1 VVRLLTGHHPI
12 TTLLASNHATF
23 SPSITNRSPSE
34 ETVSTR
40 PSLDDVTPATV
51 AAVQRTLDGRW
62 HALRDEIRGRDDFA
76 ELRVDPGTDVESHR
90 AAVWEMLARLAKE
103 GHAVHGF
110 PTAVG
115 GRGDIGGSVVSFEM
129 LAFADLSLQVKSGVQ
144 WGLFGGA
151 IQALGNAEQHQ
162 RFLPGVMDLSLPG
175 CFAMTETGHGSD
187 VQSVHTTATY
197 EPAAGELVIDTPTES
212 ARKDYIGNAA
222 RDGRMAAVF
231 VQLYSAP
238 AGQEPERH
246 GVHAVLVPLRD
257 DDGTVLPGVEITDD
271 GHKEGLNGV
280 DNGRLAFHG
289 VRVPRENLLDRYGT
303 VAEDGTYS
311 SSISSENR
319 RFFTMLGALV
329 RGRVSVSGSAV
340 GAASLA
346 QTIAVR
352 YGEARRQ
359 FAAPGSDAG
368 ASGATGQGEEI
379 VVLDYLAHQ
388 RKLLPGLARTYALRF
403 AQNELVE
410 MLHDVQTTREAGGH
424 IDEKRQRELESR
436 AAGTKALT
444 TWHATSTIQACR
456 EACGG
461 QGYLSENRLGA
472 LRADTDVFTT
482 FEGDNTVL
490 LQLVAKGLISGYADD
505 FGHLDTLGTVR
516 FVADQVL
523 DTVAERTSLRQ
534 LAERLRA
541 VGPGREEDDVL
552 DRSWQVK
559 LLDDR
564 EEHTLDSLVRRLRR
578 AREKGISAERQF
590 AIFNNAQDHLLRAA
604 RSHLDGLV
612 LDAFVRG
619 IDSCVDPSA
628 RELLSAV
635 CDLYALSLIEE
646 DKAWFL
652 EHGRMSAAR
661 AKTVTAEVNR
671 LCGALRP
678 HARALVDAFG
688 IPESW
693 IGAPIATGAEQRRQ
707 DEARAHAASLH

>member
-1 VVRLLTGHHPI
+1 VNHP
-12 TTLLASNHATF
+12 SHRATDQYG
-23 SPSITNRSPSE
+23 E
-34 ETVSTR
+34 
-40 PSLDDVTPATV
+40 ATV
-51 AAVQRTLDGRW
+51 AAVQRALDGRW
-62 HALRDEIRGRDDFA
+62 HTVREEIRGRPDFA
-76 ELRVDPGTDVESHR
+76 ELRVHPGTDVESYR
-90 AAVWEMLARLAKE
+90 AAVWEMLARLARD

-115 GRGDIGGSVVSFEM
+115 GRGDIGASVVSFEM

-151 IQALGNAEQHQ
+151 IQALGNEEQHA
-162 RFLPGVMDLSLPG
+162 RFLPGVMDLSIPG

-197 EPAAGELVIDTPTES
+197 DADTGEFVVDTPTES

-231 VQLYSAP
+231 VQLYSAGP
-238 AGQEPERH
+238 GEETQRH
-246 GVHAVLVPLRD
+246 GVHAVLVPLRG
-257 DDGTVLPGVEITDD
+257 DDGAVLPGVEITDD

-289 VRVPRENLLDRYGT
+289 VRVPRENLLDRYGS

-311 SSISSENR
+311 SSIESENR

-359 FAAPGSDAG
+359 FAAPG
-368 ASGATGQGEEI
+368 GEDEI

-410 MLHDVQTTREAGGH
+410 MLHDVQTTREAGGE

-444 TWHATSTIQACR
+444 TWHATATIQACR

-461 QGYLSENRLGA
+461 QGYLSENRLGQ

-505 FGHLDTLGTVR
+505 FGNLDTLGTVR

-541 VGPGREEDDVL
+541 VGPGRDEDDVL

-564 EEHTLDSLVRRLRR
+564 EQHTLDGLVRRLRP
-578 AREKGISAERQF
+578 AREKGISPDRQF

-619 IDSCVDPSA
+619 IDATVDPSA
-628 RELLSAV
+628 RALLGKV
-635 CDLYALSLIEE
+635 CDLFALSLIEE
-646 DKAWFL
+646 DKGWFL
-652 EHGRMSAAR
+652 EHGRISAAR

-671 LCGALRP
+671 LCQELRP

-688 IPESW
+688 IPEEW
-693 IGAPIATGAEQRRQ
+693 IGAPIATGAEDRRQ
-707 DEARAHAASLH
+707 EEARAHAASLR

>member
-1 VVRLLTGHHPI
+1 MS
-12 TTLLASNHATF
+12 TT
-23 SPSITNRSPSE
+23 
-34 ETVSTR
+34 
-40 PSLDDVTPATV
+40 DDVTPATV
-51 AAVQRTLDGRW
+51 AAVQRVLDGRW
-62 HALRDEIRGRDDFA
+62 HALRDEVRARDDFA
-76 ELRVDPGTDVESHR
+76 QLRVEPGTDVESYR
-90 AAVWEMLARLAKE
+90 ATIWQMLARLADA
-103 GHAVHGF
+103 GHARHGF
-110 PTAVG
+110 PVAVG

-129 LAFADLSLQVKSGVQ
+129 LAYADLSLQVKSGVQ

-151 IQALGNAEQHQ
+151 IQALGNAEQHE
-162 RFLPGVMDLSLPG
+162 RYLPAVMDLSLPG

-197 EPAAGELVIDTPTES
+197 DADTGEFVVDTPTES

-231 VQLYSAP
+231 VQLYSR
-238 AGQEPERH
+238 GERH

-257 DDGTVLPGVEITDD
+257 EDGTVLPGVEITDD

-289 VRVPRENLLDRYGT
+289 VRVPRENLLDRHGT

-311 SSISSENR
+311 SSIESENR

-359 FAAPGSDAG
+359 FAGPGSD
-368 ASGATGQGEEI
+368 EEI

-388 RKLLPGLARTYALRF
+388 RKLLPGLARTYAMRF

-410 MLHDVQTTREAGGH
+410 MLHDIQTTREAGGDV
-424 IDEKRQRELESR
+424 DEKRQRELESR
-436 AAGTKALT
+436 AAGTKALS
-444 TWHATSTIQACR
+444 TWHATAAIQACR

-541 VGPGREEDDVL
+541 VAPGSDSEDVRE
-552 DRSWQVK
+552 RSWQVK

-564 EEHTLDSLVRRLRR
+564 EEHTLDGLVRRLRP

-604 RSHLDGLV
+604 RAHLDGLV
-612 LDAFVRG
+612 LDAFVRAV
-619 IDSCVDPSA
+619 DACVDPSA
-628 RELLSAV
+628 QALLAKV

-646 DKAWFL
+646 DKGWFL
-652 EHGRMSAAR
+652 EHGRISATRSKAI
-661 AKTVTAEVNR
+661 TAEVNR
-671 LCGALRP
+671 LCGELRP

-707 DEARAHAASLH
+707 DEARAHAASLA

>member
-1 VVRLLTGHHPI
+1 V
-12 TTLLASNHATF
+12 S
-23 SPSITNRSPSE
+23 SPSSRISP
-34 ETVSTR
+34 
-40 PSLDDVTPATV
+40 DDVTAATV
-51 AAVQRTLDGRW
+51 ASVQRTLDGRW
-62 HALRDEIRGRDDFA
+62 HTVRDEIRDRPDFA
-76 ELRVDPGTDVESHR
+76 ELRVDPGLDVESYR
-90 AAVWEMLARLAKE
+90 AEIWEMLRRLADD

-115 GRGDIGGSVVSFEM
+115 GRGDIGASVVSFEM

-151 IQALGNAEQHQ
+151 IQALGNPEQHA

-197 EPAAGELVIDTPTES
+197 DADTGEFVVDTPTES

-231 VQLYSAP
+231 VQLYT
-238 AGQEPERH
+238 GGERH

-257 DDGTVLPGVEITDD
+257 DDGAVLPGVEITDD

-289 VRVPRENLLDRYGT
+289 VRVPRENLLDRYGA

-311 SSISSENR
+311 SSIESENR

-359 FAAPGSDAG
+359 FAAPGSGTG
-368 ASGATGQGEEI
+368 ASGATGGGEEI
-379 VVLDYLAHQ
+379 TVLDYLAHQ

-410 MLHDVQTTREAGGH
+410 MLHDIQTTREAGGDV
-424 IDEKRQRELESR
+424 DEKRQRELESR

-444 TWHATSTIQACR
+444 TWHATATIQACR

-505 FGHLDTLGTVR
+505 FGNLDTLGTVR

-541 VGPGREEDDVL
+541 VAPGRDEDDVL

-564 EEHTLDSLVRRLRR
+564 EEHTLDGLVRRLRP
-578 AREKGISAERQF
+578 ARDKSLSAERQF

-604 RSHLDGLV
+604 RSHLDGLM

-619 IDSCVDPSA
+619 VEAAVDPSA
-628 RELLSAV
+628 RALLGKV
-635 CDLYALSLIEE
+635 CDLYALSVIEE
-646 DKAWFL
+646 DKGWFL
-652 EHGRMSAAR
+652 EHGRISAAR

-671 LCGALRP
+671 LCQELRP

-688 IPESW
+688 IPEAW

>member
-1 VVRLLTGHHPI
+1 V
-12 TTLLASNHATF
+12 S
-23 SPSITNRSPSE
+23 SPSSRISP
-34 ETVSTR
+34 
-40 PSLDDVTPATV
+40 DDVTPATV

-62 HALRDEIRGRDDFA
+62 HTVRDEIRARPDFA
-76 ELRVDPGTDVESHR
+76 ELRVDPGLDVESYR
-90 AAVWEMLARLAKE
+90 AEIGEMLQRLAAD

-115 GRGDIGGSVVSFEM
+115 GRGDIGASVVSFEM

-151 IQALGNAEQHQ
+151 IQALGNAEQHA

-197 EPAAGELVIDTPTES
+197 DADTGEFVVDTPTES

-231 VQLYSAP
+231 VQLYTR
-238 AGQEPERH
+238 GERH
-246 GVHAVLVPLRD
+246 GVHAVLVPLRG
-257 DDGTVLPGVEITDD
+257 DDGAVLPGVEITDD

-280 DNGRLAFHG
+280 DNGRLAFRG
-289 VRVPRENLLDRYGT
+289 VRVPRENLLDRYGA
-303 VAEDGTYS
+303 VAPDGTYS
-311 SSISSENR
+311 SSIESENR

-359 FAAPGSDAG
+359 FAAPGSE
-368 ASGATGQGEEI
+368 EEI
-379 VVLDYLAHQ
+379 TVLDYLAHQ

-410 MLHDVQTTREAGGH
+410 MLHDIQTTREAGGDV
-424 IDEKRQRELESR
+424 DEKRQRELESR

-444 TWHATSTIQACR
+444 TWHATATIQACR

-461 QGYLSENRLGA
+461 QGYLSENRLGQ

-505 FGHLDTLGTVR
+505 FGNLDTLGTVR

-541 VGPGREEDDVL
+541 VAPGRDEDDVL

-564 EEHTLDSLVRRLRR
+564 EEHTLDGLVRRLRP
-578 AREKGISAERQF
+578 ARDKSLSAERQF

-619 IDSCVDPSA
+619 ID
-628 RELLSAV
+628 
-635 CDLYALSLIEE
+635 
-646 DKAWFL
+646 
-652 EHGRMSAAR
+652 
-661 AKTVTAEVNR
+661 
-671 LCGALRP
+671 
-678 HARALVDAFG
+678 
-688 IPESW
+688 
-693 IGAPIATGAEQRRQ
+693 
-707 DEARAHAASLH
+707 

>member
-1 VVRLLTGHHPI
+1 M
-12 TTLLASNHATF
+12 S
-23 SPSITNRSPSE
+23 SPSSRLSP
-34 ETVSTR
+34 
-40 PSLDDVTPATV
+40 DDVTAATV
-51 AAVQRTLDGRW
+51 ASVQRTLDGRW
-62 HALRDEIRGRDDFA
+62 HTVRDEIRDRPDFA
-76 ELRVDPGTDVESHR
+76 ELRVDPGLDVESYR
-90 AAVWEMLARLAKE
+90 AEIWEMLRRLADD

-115 GRGDIGGSVVSFEM
+115 GRGDIGASVVSFEM

-151 IQALGNAEQHQ
+151 IQALGNAEQHA

-197 EPAAGELVIDTPTES
+197 DADTGEFVVDTPTES

-231 VQLYSAP
+231 VQLYTGRPGEEA
-238 AGQEPERH
+238 QRH

-289 VRVPRENLLDRYGT
+289 VRVPRENLLDRYGA

-311 SSISSENR
+311 SSIESENR

-359 FAAPGSDAG
+359 FAAPGSE
-368 ASGATGQGEEI
+368 EEI
-379 VVLDYLAHQ
+379 TVLDYLAHQ

-410 MLHDVQTTREAGGH
+410 MLHDIQTTREAGGDV
-424 IDEKRQRELESR
+424 DEKRQRELESR

-444 TWHATSTIQACR
+444 TWHATATIQACR

-505 FGHLDTLGTVR
+505 FGNLDTLGTVR

-541 VGPGREEDDVL
+541 VAPGRDEDDVL

-564 EEHTLDSLVRRLRR
+564 EEHTLDGLVRRLRP
-578 AREKGISAERQF
+578 ARDKSLSAERQF

-619 IDSCVDPSA
+619 VEAAVDPSA
-628 RELLSAV
+628 RALLGKV
-635 CDLYALSLIEE
+635 CDLYALSVIEE
-646 DKAWFL
+646 DKGWFL
-652 EHGRMSAAR
+652 EHGRISAAR

-671 LCGALRP
+671 LCQELRP

-688 IPESW
+688 IPETW

>member
-1 VVRLLTGHHPI
+1 MNTP
-12 TTLLASNHATF
+12 T
-23 SPSITNRSPSE
+23 PS
-34 ETVSTR
+34 
-40 PSLDDVTPATV
+40 VTDQYDLSDATV
-51 AAVQRTLDGRW
+51 AAVRRTLDGRW
-62 HALRDEIRGRDDFA
+62 HALRDEIRDRRDFA
-76 ELRVDPGTDVESHR
+76 DLRVDPATDVGSHR
-90 AAVWEMLARLAKE
+90 AAVWEMLARLADE

-110 PTAVG
+110 PVAVG

-129 LAFADLSLQVKSGVQ
+129 LAYADLSLQVKSGVQ

-151 IQALGNAEQHQ
+151 IQALGNAEQHA
-162 RFLPGVMDLSLPG
+162 RWLPGVMDLSLPG

-197 EPAAGELVIDTPTES
+197 DASSGELVIDTPTES
-212 ARKDYIGNAA
+212 AKKDYIGNAA

-231 VQLYSAP
+231 VQLWSAP
-238 AGQEPERH
+238 AGQAPERH
-246 GVHAVLVPLRD
+246 GVHAVLVPLRG
-257 DDGTVLPGVEITDD
+257 DDGEVLPGVEIVDD

-303 VAEDGTYS
+303 VAADGTYS
-311 SSISSENR
+311 SSIESENR

-359 FAAPGSDAG
+359 FAAPGSD
-368 ASGATGQGEEI
+368 EEI
-379 VVLDYLAHQ
+379 TVLDYLAHQ
-388 RKLLPGLARTYALRF
+388 RKLLPGLARTYAMRF

-410 MLHDVQTTREAGGH
+410 MLHDVQTAREAGEDV
-424 IDEKRQRELESR
+424 DEKRQRELESR
-436 AAGTKALT
+436 AAGTKALS
-444 TWHATSTIQACR
+444 TWHATATIQACR

-461 QGYLSENRLGA
+461 QGYLSENRLGQ

-541 VGPGREEDDVL
+541 VAPGRDEEDVR

-564 EEHTLDSLVRRLRR
+564 EEHTLDGLVRRLRP
-578 AREKGISAERQF
+578 ARDKGISPERQF
-590 AIFNNAQDHLLRAA
+590 AIFNGAQDHLLRAA
-604 RSHLDGLV
+604 RAHLDGLV

-619 IDSCVDPSA
+619 IDACTDPSA
-628 RELLSAV
+628 RALLGKV

-646 DKAWFL
+646 DKGWFL
-652 EHGRMSAAR
+652 EHGRISATRSKAI
-661 AKTVTAEVNR
+661 TAEVNR
-671 LCGALRP
+671 LCGELRP

-688 IPESW
+688 IPEAW

-707 DEARAHAASLH
+707 DEARAHAASLA

>member
-1 VVRLLTGHHPI
+1 MSAPLPSVPDAP
-12 TTLLASNHATF
+12 LA
-23 SPSITNRSPSE
+23 
-34 ETVSTR
+34 
-40 PSLDDVTPATV
+40 PAAL
-51 AAVQRTLDGRW
+51 AAVRTALDGRW
-62 HALRDEIRGRDDFA
+62 AGVRDEIRAREDFA
-76 ELRVDPGTDVESHR
+76 ELQVPPGADVETHR
-90 AAVWEMLARLAKE
+90 ARVWEMLGTLAAD

-110 PTAVG
+110 PVAQG
-115 GRGDIGGSVVSFEM
+115 GLGDIGGSVASFEM

-151 IQALGNAEQHQ
+151 IQALGSPEQHAEY
-162 RFLPGVMDLSLPG
+162 LPGVMDLSLPG

-197 EPAAGELVIDTPTES
+197 DPATEEFVVDTPTES

-231 VQLYSAP
+231 VQLWSAP
-238 AGQEPERH
+238 AGETPERH

-257 DDGTVLPGVEITDD
+257 ADGSVRPGVEITDD
-271 GHKEGLNGV
+271 GHKQGLNGV
-280 DNGRLAFHG
+280 DNGRLAFRG
-289 VRVPRENLLDRYGT
+289 VRVPRRNLLERYGS
-303 VAEDGTYS
+303 VAADGTYA
-311 SSISSENR
+311 SSIDSENR

-346 QTIAVR
+346 LTIATR
-352 YGEARRQ
+352 YAEARRQ
-359 FAAPGSDAG
+359 FAAPGGGD
-368 ASGATGQGEEI
+368 EI
-379 VVLDYLAHQ
+379 VVMDYLAHQ
-388 RKLLPGLARTYALRF
+388 RKLFPAIARTYALRF

-410 MLHDVQTTREAGGH
+410 MLHDIQTERENGGDV
-424 IDEKRQRELESR
+424 DEHRQRDLESR

-444 TWHATSTIQACR
+444 TWHATAAIQTAR

-523 DTVAERTSLRQ
+523 DTVAERTSLRT
-534 LAERLRA
+534 LAERLRIA
-541 VGPGREEDDVL
+541 APGRDDDVL

-559 LLDDR
+559 LLDGR
-564 EEHTLDSLVRRLRR
+564 EQHTLDALVRRLRR
-578 AREKGISAERQF
+578 ARDKNLSAQEQF
-590 AIFNNAQDHLLRAA
+590 DVFNAAQDHLLRSA

-612 LDAFVRG
+612 LDAFVHG
-619 IDSCVDPSA
+619 IDGVTDPA
-628 RELLSAV
+628 AKALLIRV
-635 CDLYALSLIEE
+635 CDLYALTAIEE
-646 DKAWFL
+646 DKGWFL
-652 EHGRMSAAR
+652 EHGFMSAAR
-661 AKTVTAEVNR
+661 SKAVTTEVNR
-671 LCGALRP
+671 LCKALRP
-678 HARALVDAFG
+678 HARTLVDGFG
-688 IPESW
+688 IPEAW
-693 IGAPIATGAEQRRQ
+693 IGAPIATGAEATRQ
-707 DEARAHAASLH
+707 DEARAHTASQR

>member
-1 VVRLLTGHHPI
+1 M
-12 TTLLASNHATF
+12 
-23 SPSITNRSPSE
+23 
-34 ETVSTR
+34 STR
-40 PSLDDVTPATV
+40 PSTDVTPATV
-51 AAVQRTLDGRW
+51 AAVQRALDGRW
-62 HALRDEIRGRDDFA
+62 HALRDEVRARDDFA
-76 ELRVDPGTDVESHR
+76 HLHVDPGTDVETYR
-90 AAVWEMLARLAKE
+90 AAIWEMLARLADE
-103 GHAVHGF
+103 GHALHGF
-110 PTAVG
+110 PVAVG

-129 LAFADLSLQVKSGVQ
+129 LAYADLSLQVKSGVQ

-151 IQALGNAEQHQ
+151 IQALGNEEQHA
-162 RFLPGVMDLSLPG
+162 RYLPGVMDLSLPG

-197 EPAAGELVIDTPTES
+197 DASSGEFVIDTPTES

-231 VQLYSAP
+231 VQLYS
-238 AGQEPERH
+238 GGERH
-246 GVHAVLVPLRD
+246 GVHAVLVPLRND
-257 DDGTVLPGVEITDD
+257 EGEVLPGVEILDD

-280 DNGRLAFHG
+280 DNGRLSFHG

-303 VAEDGTYS
+303 VAPDGTYS
-311 SSISSENR
+311 SSIESENR

-346 QTIAVR
+346 QTIAIR

-359 FAAPGSDAG
+359 FAGPGSD
-368 ASGATGQGEEI
+368 EEI

-410 MLHDVQTTREAGGH
+410 MLHDIQSTREAGGDV
-424 IDEKRQRELESR
+424 DEKRQRELESR

-444 TWHATSTIQACR
+444 TWHATATIQACR

-541 VGPGREEDDVL
+541 VAPGRDEEDVR

-564 EEHTLDSLVRRLRR
+564 EEHTLDGLVRRLRP
-578 AREKGISAERQF
+578 AREKGISPERQF
-590 AIFNNAQDHLLRAA
+590 AIFNSAQDHLLRAA
-604 RSHLDGLV
+604 RAHLDGLV

-619 IDSCVDPSA
+619 IDTCVDPSA
-628 RELLSAV
+628 QALLAKV

-646 DKAWFL
+646 DKGWFL
-652 EHGRMSAAR
+652 EHGRISAAR
-661 AKTVTAEVNR
+661 SKAITAEVNR
-671 LCGALRP
+671 LCLELRP

-707 DEARAHAASLH
+707 DEARAHADSLS

>member
-1 VVRLLTGHHPI
+1 M
-12 TTLLASNHATF
+12 
-23 SPSITNRSPSE
+23 
-34 ETVSTR
+34 STR
-40 PSLDDVTPATV
+40 PSTDDVTAVTPATI
-51 AAVQRTLDGRW
+51 AAVQKTLDGRW
-62 HALRDEIRGRDDFA
+62 HALRDEVRARDDFA
-76 ELRVDPGTDVESHR
+76 HLRVDPGTDVESYR
-90 AAVWEMLARLAKE
+90 ATIWEMLARLAAE

-129 LAFADLSLQVKSGVQ
+129 LAYADLSLQVKSGVQ

-151 IQALGNAEQHQ
+151 IQALGNAEQHA
-162 RFLPGVMDLSLPG
+162 RWLPGVMDLSVPG

-197 EPAAGELVIDTPTES
+197 DADTGEFVIDTPTES
-212 ARKDYIGNAA
+212 AKKDYIGNAA

-231 VQLYSAP
+231 VQLYSRD
-238 AGQEPERH
+238 ERH
-246 GVHAVLVPLRD
+246 GVHAVLVPLRG
-257 DDGTVLPGVEITDD
+257 DDGEVLPGVEITDD

-311 SSISSENR
+311 SSIESENR

-340 GAASLA
+340 GAAALA

-359 FAAPGSDAG
+359 FAAPGSD
-368 ASGATGQGEEI
+368 EEI
-379 VVLDYLAHQ
+379 TVLDYLAHQ
-388 RKLLPGLARTYALRF
+388 RKLLPGLARTYAMRF

-410 MLHDVQTTREAGGH
+410 MLHDVQTTREAGGDV
-424 IDEKRQRELESR
+424 DEKRQRELESR
-436 AAGTKALT
+436 TAGTKALS
-444 TWHATSTIQACR
+444 TWHATATIQACR

-461 QGYLSENRLGA
+461 QGYLSENRLGQ

-541 VGPGREEDDVL
+541 VAPGRDEEDVR

-564 EEHTLDSLVRRLRR
+564 EEHTLDGLVRRLRP
-578 AREKGISAERQF
+578 ARDKGISPERQF
-590 AIFNNAQDHLLRAA
+590 EIFNGAQDHLLRAA

-619 IDSCVDPSA
+619 IDACVDPSA
-628 RELLSAV
+628 RALLGKV

-646 DKAWFL
+646 DKGWFL
-652 EHGRMSAAR
+652 EHGRISAAR
-661 AKTVTAEVNR
+661 SKAITAEVNR
-671 LCGALRP
+671 LCLELRP

-707 DEARAHAASLH
+707 DEARAHATALA

>member
-1 VVRLLTGHHPI
+1 VTSSS
-12 TTLLASNHATF
+12 TLPTDQYGA
-23 SPSITNRSPSE
+23 
-34 ETVSTR
+34 
-40 PSLDDVTPATV
+40 ATV
-51 AAVQRTLDGRW
+51 AAVQRALDGRW
-62 HALRDEIRGRDDFA
+62 HTVREEIRGRPDFA
-76 ELRVDPGTDVESHR
+76 ELRVHPGTDVESYR
-90 AAVWEMLARLAKE
+90 ATIWDMLRRLADE

-115 GRGDIGGSVVSFEM
+115 GRGDIGASVVSFEM

-151 IQALGNAEQHQ
+151 IQALGNAEQHA

-197 EPAAGELVIDTPTES
+197 DPDTGEFVIDTPTES
-212 ARKDYIGNAA
+212 AQKDYIGNAA

-231 VQLYSAP
+231 VQLYSGGP
-238 AGQEPERH
+238 GEETQRH

-257 DDGTVLPGVEITDD
+257 DDGNVLPGVEITDD

-311 SSISSENR
+311 SSIESENR

-359 FAAPGSDAG
+359 FAAPGG
-368 ASGATGQGEEI
+368 EEEI

-410 MLHDVQTTREAGGH
+410 MLHDIQTTREAGGE

-444 TWHATSTIQACR
+444 TWHATATIQACR

-461 QGYLSENRLGA
+461 QGYLSENRLGQ

-505 FGHLDTLGTVR
+505 FGNLDTLGTVR

-564 EEHTLDSLVRRLRR
+564 EEHTLDGLVRRLRP
-578 AREKGISAERQF
+578 AREKGISVERQF

-619 IDSCVDPSA
+619 VEAAVDPSA
-628 RELLSAV
+628 RALLSKV
-635 CDLYALSLIEE
+635 CDLFALSLIEE
-646 DKAWFL
+646 DKGWFL
-652 EHGRMSAAR
+652 EHGRISAAR

-671 LCGALRP
+671 LCQELRP

-688 IPESW
+688 IPEEW
-693 IGAPIATGAEQRRQ
+693 IGAPIATGAEDRRQ

>member
-1 VVRLLTGHHPI
+1 M
-12 TTLLASNHATF
+12 S
-23 SPSITNRSPSE
+23 SPSSRISP
-34 ETVSTR
+34 
-40 PSLDDVTPATV
+40 DDVTAATV
-51 AAVQRTLDGRW
+51 ASVQRTLDGRW
-62 HALRDEIRGRDDFA
+62 HTVRDEIRDRPDFA
-76 ELRVDPGTDVESHR
+76 ELRVDPGLDVESYR
-90 AAVWEMLARLAKE
+90 AEIWEMLRRLADD

-115 GRGDIGGSVVSFEM
+115 GRGDIGASVVSFEM

-151 IQALGNAEQHQ
+151 IQALGNAEQHA

-197 EPAAGELVIDTPTES
+197 DADTGEFVVDTPTES

-231 VQLYSAP
+231 VQLYT
-238 AGQEPERH
+238 GGERH

-257 DDGTVLPGVEITDD
+257 DDGAVLPGVEITDD

-280 DNGRLAFHG
+280 DNGRLAFRG
-289 VRVPRENLLDRYGT
+289 VRVPRENLLDRYGA

-311 SSISSENR
+311 SSIESENR

-359 FAAPGSDAG
+359 FAAPGSD
-368 ASGATGQGEEI
+368 EEI
-379 VVLDYLAHQ
+379 TVLDYLAHQ

-410 MLHDVQTTREAGGH
+410 MLHDIQTTREAGGDV
-424 IDEKRQRELESR
+424 DEKRQRELESR

-444 TWHATSTIQACR
+444 TWHATATIQACR

-505 FGHLDTLGTVR
+505 FGNLDTLGTVR

-541 VGPGREEDDVL
+541 VAPGRDEDDVL

-564 EEHTLDSLVRRLRR
+564 EEHTLDGLVRRLRP
-578 AREKGISAERQF
+578 ARDKSLSAERQF

-619 IDSCVDPSA
+619 VEAAVDPSA
-628 RELLSAV
+628 RALLGKV
-635 CDLYALSLIEE
+635 CDLYALSVIEE
-646 DKAWFL
+646 DKGWFL
-652 EHGRMSAAR
+652 EHGRISAAR

-671 LCGALRP
+671 LCQELRP

-688 IPESW
+688 IPETW

>member
-1 VVRLLTGHHPI
+1 
-12 TTLLASNHATF
+12 
-23 SPSITNRSPSE
+23 
-34 ETVSTR
+34 
-40 PSLDDVTPATV
+40 
-51 AAVQRTLDGRW
+51 
-62 HALRDEIRGRDDFA
+62 
-76 ELRVDPGTDVESHR
+76 
-90 AAVWEMLARLAKE
+90 
-103 GHAVHGF
+103 
-110 PTAVG
+110 
-115 GRGDIGGSVVSFEM
+115 M

-151 IQALGNAEQHQ
+151 IQALGNAEQHE
-162 RFLPGVMDLSLPG
+162 RYLPGVMDLSLPG

-197 EPAAGELVIDTPTES
+197 DPETGEFVVDTPTES

-222 RDGRMAAVF
+222 RDGRMAVVF
-231 VQLYSAP
+231 AQLYSR
-238 AGQEPERH
+238 GERH
-246 GVHAVLVPLRD
+246 GVHAVLVPLRSE
-257 DDGTVLPGVEITDD
+257 DGEVLPGVEITDD

-280 DNGRLAFHG
+280 DNGRLAFRG
-289 VRVPRENLLDRYGT
+289 VRVPRENLLDRYGS
-303 VAEDGTYS
+303 VAADGTYS
-311 SSISSENR
+311 SSIESENR

-346 QTIAVR
+346 QTIAMR

-359 FAAPGSDAG
+359 FAAPGGD
-368 ASGATGQGEEI
+368 EEI

-388 RKLLPGLARTYALRF
+388 RKLLPGLAHTYALRF

-410 MLHDVQTTREAGGH
+410 MLHDIQTAREAGGE

-444 TWHATSTIQACR
+444 TWHATATIQACR

-461 QGYLSENRLGA
+461 QGYLSENRLAA
-472 LRADTDVFTT
+472 LRVDTDVFTT

-505 FGHLDTLGTVR
+505 FGNLDTLGTVR

-541 VGPGREEDDVL
+541 VGPGRDEDDVL

-578 AREKGISAERQF
+578 AREKGISTERQF

-604 RSHLDGLV
+604 RTHLDGLV
-612 LDAFVRG
+612 LAAFVRAV
-619 IDSCVDPSA
+619 DTCADPSA
-628 RELLSAV
+628 QRLLGKV
-635 CDLYALSLIEE
+635 CDLHALALIEE
-646 DKAWFL
+646 DKGWFL
-652 EHGRMSAAR
+652 EHGRISAAR

-671 LCGALRP
+671 LCQELRP

-693 IGAPIATGAEQRRQ
+693 IGAPIATGAEERRQ
-707 DEARAHAASLH
+707 DEARAHAASLQRPA

>member
-1 VVRLLTGHHPI
+1 MS
-12 TTLLASNHATF
+12 TT
-23 SPSITNRSPSE
+23 
-34 ETVSTR
+34 
-40 PSLDDVTPATV
+40 DVTPATV

-62 HALRDEIRGRDDFA
+62 HALRDEVRTRDDFA
-76 ELRVDPGTDVESHR
+76 HLRVEPGTDVETYR
-90 AAVWEMLARLAKE
+90 AAIWEMLARLADE
-103 GHAVHGF
+103 GHALHGF
-110 PTAVG
+110 PVAVG

-129 LAFADLSLQVKSGVQ
+129 LAYADLSLQVKSGVQ

-151 IQALGNAEQHQ
+151 IQALGNAEQH
-162 RFLPGVMDLSLPG
+162 RRYLPGVMDLTLPG

-197 EPAAGELVIDTPTES
+197 DAGTGEFVIDTPTES
-212 ARKDYIGNAA
+212 ARKDYIGGAA

-231 VQLYSAP
+231 VQLYSL
-238 AGQEPERH
+238 GERH

-257 DDGTVLPGVEITDD
+257 DDGVVLPGVEIVDD

-280 DNGRLAFHG
+280 DNGRLSFHG

-303 VAEDGTYS
+303 VAQDGTYS
-311 SSISSENR
+311 SSISSESR

-359 FAAPGSDAG
+359 FAGPGSE
-368 ASGATGQGEEI
+368 EEI

-388 RKLLPGLARTYALRF
+388 RKLLPGLARTYAMRF

-410 MLHDVQTTREAGGH
+410 MLHDIQTTREAGGDV
-424 IDEKRQRELESR
+424 DEKRQRELESR
-436 AAGTKALT
+436 AAGTKALS
-444 TWHATSTIQACR
+444 TWHATATIQACR

-541 VGPGREEDDVL
+541 VGPSGEDDVRE
-552 DRSWQVK
+552 RSWQVK

-564 EEHTLDSLVRRLRR
+564 EEHTLDGLVRRLRP
-578 AREKGISAERQF
+578 AREKGISPERQF
-590 AIFNNAQDHLLRAA
+590 AIFNGAQDHLLRAA
-604 RSHLDGLV
+604 RAHLDGLV

-619 IDSCVDPSA
+619 IDACADPSA
-628 RELLSAV
+628 RALLATV

-646 DKAWFL
+646 DKGWFL
-652 EHGRMSAAR
+652 EHGRISAAR
-661 AKTVTAEVNR
+661 SKAITAEVNR
-671 LCGALRP
+671 LCRELRP

-707 DEARAHAASLH
+707 DEARAHAASPA

>member
-1 VVRLLTGHHPI
+1 M
-12 TTLLASNHATF
+12 S
-23 SPSITNRSPSE
+23 SPSSRTSP
-34 ETVSTR
+34 
-40 PSLDDVTPATV
+40 DDVTAATV
-51 AAVQRTLDGRW
+51 AAVRRTLDGRW
-62 HALRDEIRGRDDFA
+62 HTVRDEIRDRPDFA
-76 ELRVDPGTDVESHR
+76 ELRVDPGLDVESYR
-90 AAVWEMLARLAKE
+90 AEIWAMLRRLADD

-115 GRGDIGGSVVSFEM
+115 GRGDIGASVVSFEM

-151 IQALGNAEQHQ
+151 IQALGNAEQHA

-197 EPAAGELVIDTPTES
+197 DADTGEFVVDTPTES

-231 VQLYSAP
+231 VQLYTGGP
-238 AGQEPERH
+238 GEEPQRH

-257 DDGTVLPGVEITDD
+257 DDGAVLHGVEITDD
-271 GHKEGLNGV
+271 GHKQGLNGV

-289 VRVPRENLLDRYGT
+289 VRVPRENLLDRYGA

-311 SSISSENR
+311 SSIESENR

-359 FAAPGSDAG
+359 FAAPGSE
-368 ASGATGQGEEI
+368 EEI
-379 VVLDYLAHQ
+379 TVLDYLAHQ

-410 MLHDVQTTREAGGH
+410 MLHDIQTTREAGGDV
-424 IDEKRQRELESR
+424 DEKRQRELESR

-444 TWHATSTIQACR
+444 TWHATATIQACR

-505 FGHLDTLGTVR
+505 FGNLDTLGTVR

-541 VGPGREEDDVL
+541 VAPGRDEDDVL

-564 EEHTLDSLVRRLRR
+564 EEHTLDGLVRRLRP
-578 AREKGISAERQF
+578 ARDKSLSAERQF

-619 IDSCVDPSA
+619 VEAAVDPSA
-628 RELLSAV
+628 RALLGKV
-635 CDLYALSLIEE
+635 CDLYALSAIEE
-646 DKAWFL
+646 DKGWFL
-652 EHGRMSAAR
+652 EHGRISAAR

-671 LCGALRP
+671 LCQELRP

>member
-1 VVRLLTGHHPI
+1 M
-12 TTLLASNHATF
+12 S
-23 SPSITNRSPSE
+23 
-34 ETVSTR
+34 R
-40 PSLDDVTPATV
+40 PSTDDVTPATV

-62 HALRDEIRGRDDFA
+62 HTLRDEIRSREDFA
-76 ELRVDPGTDVESHR
+76 ELRVDPGTDVETYR
-90 AAVWEMLARLAKE
+90 AAIWDMLGRLAAD

-151 IQALGNAEQHQ
+151 IQALGNSEQHA
-162 RFLPGVMDLSLPG
+162 RWLPAVMDLTLPG

-197 EPAAGELVIDTPTES
+197 DPDTREFVIDTPTES

-231 VQLYSAP
+231 VQLWS
-238 AGQEPERH
+238 GGERH

-257 DDGTVLPGVEITDD
+257 EDGTVLPGVEITDD

-289 VRVPRENLLDRYGT
+289 VRVPRENLLDRHGS

-311 SSISSENR
+311 SSIESENR

-359 FAAPGSDAG
+359 FAAPGGD
-368 ASGATGQGEEI
+368 EEI
-379 VVLDYLAHQ
+379 TVLDYLAHQ

-410 MLHDVQTTREAGGH
+410 MLHDVQTTREAGGDV
-424 IDEKRQRELESR
+424 DEKRQRELESR

-444 TWHATSTIQACR
+444 TWHATATIQACR

-461 QGYLSENRLGA
+461 QGYLSENRLGQ

-541 VGPGREEDDVL
+541 VGPGGEDDVRE
-552 DRSWQVK
+552 RSWQVK

-564 EEHTLDSLVRRLRR
+564 EEHTLDGLVRRLRP
-578 AREKGISAERQF
+578 ARDKGISAERQF

-604 RSHLDGLV
+604 RAHLDGLV
-612 LDAFVRG
+612 LDAFVRAT
-619 IDSCVDPSA
+619 DACVDPSA
-628 RELLSAV
+628 RALLEKV

-646 DKAWFL
+646 DKGWFL
-652 EHGRMSAAR
+652 EHGRISAAR
-661 AKTVTAEVNR
+661 SKAITAEVNR
-671 LCGALRP
+671 LCLELRP

-688 IPESW
+688 IPEVW

-707 DEARAHAASLH
+707 DEARAHAASLA

>member
-1 VVRLLTGHHPI
+1 M
-12 TTLLASNHATF
+12 S
-23 SPSITNRSPSE
+23 SPSSRISP
-34 ETVSTR
+34 
-40 PSLDDVTPATV
+40 DDVTAATV

-62 HALRDEIRGRDDFA
+62 HTVRDEIRDRPDFA
-76 ELRVDPGTDVESHR
+76 ELRVDPGLDVESYR
-90 AAVWEMLARLAKE
+90 AEIWEMLRRLADD

-115 GRGDIGGSVVSFEM
+115 GRGDIGASVVSFEM

-151 IQALGNAEQHQ
+151 IQALGNAEQHA

-197 EPAAGELVIDTPTES
+197 DADTGEFVVDTPTES

-231 VQLYSAP
+231 VQLYTGRPGEEA
-238 AGQEPERH
+238 QRH

-257 DDGTVLPGVEITDD
+257 DDGVVLPGVEITDD

-280 DNGRLAFHG
+280 DNGRLAFRG
-289 VRVPRENLLDRYGT
+289 VRVPRENLLDRYGA

-311 SSISSENR
+311 SSIESENR

-359 FAAPGSDAG
+359 FAAPGSD
-368 ASGATGQGEEI
+368 EEI
-379 VVLDYLAHQ
+379 TVLDYLAHQ

-410 MLHDVQTTREAGGH
+410 MLHDIQTTREAGGDV
-424 IDEKRQRELESR
+424 DEKRQRELESR

-444 TWHATSTIQACR
+444 TWHATATIQACR

-461 QGYLSENRLGA
+461 QGYLSENRLGQ

-505 FGHLDTLGTVR
+505 FGNLDTLGTVR

-541 VGPGREEDDVL
+541 VAPGRDEDDVL

-564 EEHTLDSLVRRLRR
+564 EEHTLDGLVRRLRP
-578 AREKGISAERQF
+578 ARDKSLSAERQF

-619 IDSCVDPSA
+619 VDAAVDPSA
-628 RELLSAV
+628 RALLGKV
-635 CDLYALSLIEE
+635 CDLYALSVIEE
-646 DKAWFL
+646 DKGWFL
-652 EHGRMSAAR
+652 EHGRISAAR

-671 LCGALRP
+671 LCQELRP

-688 IPESW
+688 IPETW

>member
-1 VVRLLTGHHPI
+1 V
-12 TTLLASNHATF
+12 S
-23 SPSITNRSPSE
+23 SPSSRLSP
-34 ETVSTR
+34 
-40 PSLDDVTPATV
+40 DDVTAATV
-51 AAVQRTLDGRW
+51 ASVQRTLDGRW
-62 HALRDEIRGRDDFA
+62 HTVRDEIRDRPDFA
-76 ELRVDPGTDVESHR
+76 ELRVDPGLDVEDYR
-90 AAVWEMLARLAKE
+90 AEIWEMLRRLADD

-115 GRGDIGGSVVSFEM
+115 GRGDIGASVVSFEM

-151 IQALGNAEQHQ
+151 IQALGNAEQHA

-197 EPAAGELVIDTPTES
+197 DADTGEFVIDTPTES

-222 RDGRMAAVF
+222 RDGRMAVVF
-231 VQLYSAP
+231 VQLYTHD
-238 AGQEPERH
+238 ERH

-257 DDGTVLPGVEITDD
+257 DDGAVLPGVEITDD

-280 DNGRLAFHG
+280 DNGRLAFRG
-289 VRVPRENLLDRYGT
+289 VRVPRENLLDRYGA

-311 SSISSENR
+311 SSIESENR

-359 FAAPGSDAG
+359 FAAPGSE
-368 ASGATGQGEEI
+368 EEI
-379 VVLDYLAHQ
+379 TVLDYLAHQ

-410 MLHDVQTTREAGGH
+410 MLHDIQTTREAGGDV
-424 IDEKRQRELESR
+424 DEKRQRELESR

-444 TWHATSTIQACR
+444 TWHATATIQACR

-505 FGHLDTLGTVR
+505 FGNLDTLGTVR

-541 VGPGREEDDVL
+541 VAPGRDEDDVL

-564 EEHTLDSLVRRLRR
+564 EEHTLDGLVRRLRP
-578 AREKGISAERQF
+578 ARDKSLSAERQF

-619 IDSCVDPSA
+619 VEAAVDPSA
-628 RELLSAV
+628 RALLGKV
-635 CDLYALSLIEE
+635 CDLYALSVIEE
-646 DKAWFL
+646 DKGWFL
-652 EHGRMSAAR
+652 EHGRISAAR

-671 LCGALRP
+671 LCQELRP

-688 IPESW
+688 IPETW

-707 DEARAHAASLH
+707 DEARAHATSLH

>member
-1 VVRLLTGHHPI
+1 MNHP
-12 TTLLASNHATF
+12 SHRATD
-23 SPSITNRSPSE
+23 E
-34 ETVSTR
+34 YG
-40 PSLDDVTPATV
+40 DATA

-62 HALRDEIRGRDDFA
+62 HTLRDEIRGRHDFA
-76 ELRVDPGTDVESHR
+76 ELRVHPGTDVETYR
-90 AAVWEMLARLAKE
+90 AAIWEMLQRLADD

-110 PTAVG
+110 PAAVG

-151 IQALGNAEQHQ
+151 IQALGNTEQHA

-197 EPAAGELVIDTPTES
+197 DPDTGEFVIDTPTES

-222 RDGRMAAVF
+222 RDGKMAAVF
-231 VQLYSAP
+231 VQLY
-238 AGQEPERH
+238 AGRQGEETQRH
-246 GVHAVLVPLRD
+246 GVHAVLVPLRG
-257 DDGTVLPGVEITDD
+257 DDGAILPGVEITDD

-289 VRVPRENLLDRYGT
+289 VRVPRENLLDRYGS

-311 SSISSENR
+311 SSIENETR

-359 FAAPGSDAG
+359 FAAPGG
-368 ASGATGQGEEI
+368 EEEI

-410 MLHDVQTTREAGGH
+410 MLHDIQTTREAGGE

-444 TWHATSTIQACR
+444 TWHATATIQACR

-461 QGYLSENRLGA
+461 QGYLSENRLGQ

-505 FGHLDTLGTVR
+505 FGNLDTLGTVR

-564 EEHTLDSLVRRLRR
+564 EEHTLDGLVRRLRP
-578 AREKGISAERQF
+578 ARDKGISPARQF

-619 IDSCVDPSA
+619 IDGCVDPSA
-628 RELLSAV
+628 RALLGKV
-635 CDLYALSLIEE
+635 CDLFALSLIEE
-646 DKAWFL
+646 DKGWFL
-652 EHGRMSAAR
+652 EHGRISAAR

-671 LCGALRP
+671 LCQELRP
-678 HARALVDAFG
+678 HARTLVDAFG
-688 IPESW
+688 IPEEW
-693 IGAPIATGAEQRRQ
+693 IGAPIATGTEDRRQ
-707 DEARAHAASLH
+707 EEARAHADSLR

>member
-1 VVRLLTGHHPI
+1 MAAPFS
-12 TTLLASNHATF
+12 APP
-23 SPSITNRSPSE
+23 SPSDVSP
-34 ETVSTR
+34 
-40 PSLDDVTPATV
+40 
-51 AAVQRTLDGRW
+51 AAVDAVRRSLDGRW
-62 HALRDEIRGRDDFA
+62 SWLRDEIRAREDFA
-76 ELRVDPGTDVESHR
+76 ELHVEPGIDAETHR
-90 AAVWEMLARLAKE
+90 ARVWEMLGQLAAD

-151 IQALGNAEQHQ
+151 IQALGNPEQQ
-162 RFLPGVMDLSLPG
+162 ARYLPAVMDLSLPG
-175 CFAMTETGHGSD
+175 CFGMTETGHGSD

-197 EPAAGELVIDTPTES
+197 DPATQEFVVDTPTES

-231 VQLYSAP
+231 VQLWSAREGEVP
-238 AGQEPERH
+238 TRH

-257 DDGTVLPGVEITDD
+257 EQGNVLPGVEITDD

-303 VAEDGTYS
+303 VAPDGTYS
-311 SSISSENR
+311 SSIESENR

-329 RGRVSVSGSAV
+329 RGRISVSGSAV
-340 GAASLA
+340 GAAQLA
-346 QTIAVR
+346 LTIALR
-352 YGEARRQ
+352 YAEARRQ
-359 FAAPGSDAG
+359 FAAPGGDG
-368 ASGATGQGEEI
+368 EI
-379 VVLDYLAHQ
+379 VILDYLAHQ
-388 RKLLPGLARTYALRF
+388 RKLLPLLARTYALRL

-410 MLHDVQTTREAGGH
+410 MLHDIQTEREAGGSV
-424 IDEKRQRELESR
+424 DEKRQRELESR
-436 AAGTKALT
+436 AAGIKALS
-444 TWHATSTIQACR
+444 TWNATEVIQVCR

-461 QGYLSENRLGA
+461 QGYLSENRLGT

-505 FGHLDTLGTVR
+505 FGHLDTLGTIR

-523 DTVAERTSLRQ
+523 DTVAERTSLHQ
-534 LAERLRA
+534 LAERLRGA
-541 VGPGREEDDVL
+541 ATGGDDEEVL
-552 DRSWQVK
+552 DASWQIK

-564 EEHTLDSLVRRLRR
+564 EEHILDGLVRRLRPARGKGVTPDR
-578 AREKGISAERQF
+578 AF
-590 AIFNNAQDHLLRAA
+590 AIFNRAQDHLLHAA

-612 LDAFVRG
+612 LDAFNRA
-619 IDSCVDPSA
+619 CEAQADPTA
-628 RELLSAV
+628 RQLMRSV
-635 CDLYALSLIEE
+635 CDLYALSVVEQ
-646 DKAWFL
+646 DKGWFL
-652 EHGRMSAAR
+652 EHGRISAAR
-661 AKTVTAEVNR
+661 SKAVTAEINK
-671 LCGALRP
+671 LCHTLRP
-678 HARALVDAFG
+678 HARTLIDAFG

-693 IGAPIATGAEQRRQ
+693 IDAPIATGAETRRQ
-707 DEARAHAASLH
+707 DEAIAHTATLRG

>member
-1 VVRLLTGHHPI
+1 
-12 TTLLASNHATF
+12 
-23 SPSITNRSPSE
+23 
-34 ETVSTR
+34 VSTR
-40 PSLDDVTPATV
+40 PSIDDVTPATV

-62 HALRDEIRGRDDFA
+62 HTVRDEIRSRDDFA
-76 ELRVDPGTDVESHR
+76 ELRVHPGTDVETYR
-90 AAVWEMLARLAKE
+90 AAIWDMLGRLAAE

-110 PTAVG
+110 PSAVG
-115 GRGDIGGSVVSFEM
+115 GRGDIGASVVSFEV
-129 LAFADLSLQVKSGVQ
+129 LAFGDLSLQVKSGVQ

-151 IQALGNAEQHQ
+151 IQALGNAEQH
-162 RFLPGVMDLSLPG
+162 RRYLPGVMDLTIPG

-197 EPAAGELVIDTPTES
+197 DAATGEFVIDTPTES

-222 RDGRMAAVF
+222 RDGRTAAVF
-231 VQLYSAP
+231 VQLYS
-238 AGQEPERH
+238 GGERH
-246 GVHAVLVPLRD
+246 GVHAVLVPLRG
-257 DDGTVLPGVEITDD
+257 DDGEVLPGVEITDD

-311 SSISSENR
+311 SSIESENR

-359 FAAPGSDAG
+359 FAAPGGD
-368 ASGATGQGEEI
+368 EEI
-379 VVLDYLAHQ
+379 TVLDYLAHQ

-410 MLHDVQTTREAGGH
+410 MLHDIQTTREAGGEV
-424 IDEKRQRELESR
+424 DEKRQRELESR

-444 TWHATSTIQACR
+444 TWHATAAIQACR

-461 QGYLSENRLGA
+461 QGYLSENRLGQ

-505 FGHLDTLGTVR
+505 FGNLDTLGTVR

-534 LAERLRA
+534 LTERLRA
-541 VGPGREEDDVL
+541 VGPGRDEDDVL
-552 DRSWQVK
+552 ERSWQVK

-564 EEHTLDSLVRRLRR
+564 EEHTLDGLVRRLRP
-578 AREKGISAERQF
+578 AREKGISTERQF

-619 IDSCVDPSA
+619 IDGCVDPSA
-628 RELLSAV
+628 RALMEKV

-646 DKAWFL
+646 DKGWFL
-652 EHGRMSAAR
+652 EHGRISAAR

-671 LCGALRP
+671 LCQELRP

-688 IPESW
+688 IPEEW
-693 IGAPIATGAEQRRQ
+693 IGAPIATGAEDRRQ

>member
-1 VVRLLTGHHPI
+1 M
-12 TTLLASNHATF
+12 S
-23 SPSITNRSPSE
+23 SSSIA
-34 ETVSTR
+34 VSTH
-40 PSLDDVTPATV
+40 TV
-51 AAVQRTLDGRW
+51 DALRRVLDGRW
-62 HALRDEIRGRDDFA
+62 GALRDEVRARPEFA
-76 ELRVDPGTDVESHR
+76 DLRVEPDLGTEAYR
-90 AAVWEMLARLAKE
+90 ARIWEMLQTLAAA
-103 GHAVHGF
+103 GHATYGF
-110 PTAVG
+110 PVAQG

-151 IQALGNAEQHQ
+151 IQALGSPEQHAEY
-162 RFLPGVMDLSLPG
+162 LPKVMDLSLPG

-197 EPAAGELVIDTPTES
+197 DPQTGEFVIETPTES

-231 VQLYSAP
+231 VQLWSAP
-238 AGQEPERH
+238 SGQEPERH

-257 DDGTVLPGVEITDD
+257 EDGTVRPGVEIADD
-271 GHKEGLNGV
+271 GHKAGLNGV
-280 DNGRLAFHG
+280 DNGRLTFHG
-289 VRVPRENLLDRYGT
+289 VRVPRANLLARHGE
-303 VAEDGTYS
+303 VAADGTYS
-311 SSISSENR
+311 SSIGSENR

-340 GAASLA
+340 GAASLGL
-346 QTIAVR
+346 TIAVR
-352 YGEARRQ
+352 YGDARRQ
-359 FAAPGSDAG
+359 FAAPGGD
-368 ASGATGQGEEI
+368 EEI

-388 RKLLPGLARTYALRF
+388 RKLLPALARTYALRL

-410 MLHDVQTTREAGGH
+410 MLHGVQTEREAGGDVEEH
-424 IDEKRQRELESR
+424 RQRELESR
-436 AAGTKALT
+436 AAGIKALN
-444 TWHATSTIQACR
+444 TWHASATVQACR

-461 QGYLSENRLGA
+461 QGYLSENRLGQ

-490 LQLVAKGLISGYADD
+490 LQLVAKGLISNYADD
-505 FGHLDTLGTVR
+505 FGNLDTLGTVR

-523 DTVAERTSLRQ
+523 DTVAERTSLRT
-534 LAERLRA
+534 LAERLLSA
-541 VGPGREEDDVL
+541 APGRDDDAPM

-564 EEHTLDSLVRRLRR
+564 EQHTLDALVRRLRR
-578 AREKGISAERQF
+578 ARDKKLSATEQF
-590 AIFNNAQDHLLRAA
+590 AIFNGAQDHLLRAA

-612 LDAFVRG
+612 LDAFVRA
-619 IDSCVDPSA
+619 VDAERDPETKTA
-628 RELLSAV
+628 LGRV

-646 DKAWFL
+646 DKGWFL
-652 EHGRMSAAR
+652 EHGRISATR
-661 AKTVTAEVNR
+661 AKAVTAEVNR
-671 LCGALRP
+671 LCGLLRP

-693 IGAPIATGAEQRRQ
+693 IGAPIATGAEDTRQ
-707 DEARAHAASLH
+707 EEARAHAAR

>member
-1 VVRLLTGHHPI
+1 M
-12 TTLLASNHATF
+12 TT
-23 SPSITNRSPSE
+23 RSSDV
-34 ETVSTR
+34 T
-40 PSLDDVTPATV
+40 DVTPATV

-62 HALRDEIRGRDDFA
+62 HALRDEIRARDDFA
-76 ELRVDPGTDVESHR
+76 TLRVDPGTDVESYR
-90 AAVWEMLARLAKE
+90 AAIGEMLARLADD

-162 RFLPGVMDLSLPG
+162 RYLPAVMDLSLPG

-197 EPAAGELVIDTPTES
+197 DAATGEFVVDTPTES

-222 RDGRMAAVF
+222 RDGRIAAVF
-231 VQLYSAP
+231 VQLYSRD
-238 AGQEPERH
+238 ERH

-257 DDGTVLPGVEITDD
+257 PDGTVLPGVEITDD

-311 SSISSENR
+311 SSIESENR

-359 FAAPGSDAG
+359 FAAPGSDD
-368 ASGATGQGEEI
+368 EI
-379 VVLDYLAHQ
+379 AVLDYLAHQ

-410 MLHDVQTTREAGGH
+410 MLHDIQTTREAGGDV
-424 IDEKRQRELESR
+424 DEKRQRELESR

-444 TWHATSTIQACR
+444 TWHATATIQACR

-461 QGYLSENRLGA
+461 QGYLSENRLGQ

-534 LAERLRA
+534 LTERLRA
-541 VGPGREEDDVL
+541 VAPGRDEDDVL

-612 LDAFVRG
+612 LDAFVRA
-619 IDSCVDPSA
+619 IDACVDPSA
-628 RELLSAV
+628 QRLLGQV

-646 DKAWFL
+646 DKGWFL

-661 AKTVTAEVNR
+661 AKAVTAEVNR
-671 LCGALRP
+671 LCQALRP

-693 IGAPIATGAEQRRQ
+693 IGAPIATGAETRRQ
-707 DEARAHAASLH
+707 DEARAHAASLR

>member
-1 VVRLLTGHHPI
+1 MP
-12 TTLLASNHATF
+12 ADATI
-23 SPSITNRSPSE
+23 PT
-34 ETVSTR
+34 
-40 PSLDDVTPATV
+40 DVTPATV
-51 AAVQRTLDGRW
+51 AAVGRTLDGRW
-62 HALRDEIRGRDDFA
+62 HDLRESIRAREDFA
-76 ELRVDPGTDVESHR
+76 ELKVAPGIDTESYR
-90 AAVWEMLARLAKE
+90 AAIWDMLGTLAAD
-103 GHAVHGF
+103 GHALHGF
-110 PTAVG
+110 PVAVG
-115 GRGDIGGSVVSFEM
+115 GHGDIGGSVVSFEM

-151 IQALGNAEQHQ
+151 IQALGNTEQHAEY
-162 RFLPGVMDLSLPG
+162 LPKVMDLSLPG
-175 CFAMTETGHGSD
+175 CFGMTETGHGSD

-197 EPAAGELVIDTPTES
+197 DPDTEEFVVDTPTES

-222 RDGRMAAVF
+222 RDGRMAVVF
-231 VQLYSAP
+231 AQLYSA
-238 AGQEPERH
+238 GERH
-246 GVHAVLVPLRD
+246 GVHAVLVPLRG
-257 DDGTVLPGVEITDD
+257 DDGAVLPGVEITDD

-280 DNGRLAFHG
+280 DNGRLAFRG
-289 VRVPRENLLDRYGT
+289 VRVPRANLLDRYGT
-303 VAEDGTYS
+303 VAADGTYS
-311 SSISSENR
+311 SSIASENR

-329 RGRVSVSGSAV
+329 RGRVSISGSAV

-346 QTIAVR
+346 LTIATR

-359 FAAPGSDAG
+359 FAAPG
-368 ASGATGQGEEI
+368 GEGEI

-388 RKLLPGLARTYALRF
+388 RKLLPAIARTYALRF

-410 MLHDVQTTREAGGH
+410 MLHDVQTTREAGGDV
-424 IDEKRQRELESR
+424 DEHRQRELESR

-444 TWHATSTIQACR
+444 TWHATSAIQAAR

-461 QGYLSENRLGA
+461 QGYLSENRLGQ

-490 LQLVAKGLISGYADD
+490 LQLVAKGLISNYADD
-505 FGHLDTLGTVR
+505 FGNLDTLGTVR

-564 EEHTLDSLVRRLRR
+564 EEHTLDSLVRRLRP
-578 AREKGISAERQF
+578 AREKGLAPDRAF

-604 RSHLDGLV
+604 HSHLDGLV
-612 LDAFVRG
+612 LDAFVRAL
-619 IDSCVDPSA
+619 DAEVDPAA
-628 RELLSAV
+628 RALLGRV
-635 CDLYALSLIEE
+635 CDLYALSVIEE
-646 DKAWFL
+646 DKGWFL
-652 EHGRMSAAR
+652 EHGRITATRSKAI
-661 AKTVTAEVNR
+661 TAEVNR
-671 LCGALRP
+671 LCRDLRP

-688 IPESW
+688 IPEAW

-707 DEARAHAASLH
+707 DEALAHAASLA

>member
-1 VVRLLTGHHPI
+1 M
-12 TTLLASNHATF
+12 
-23 SPSITNRSPSE
+23 
-34 ETVSTR
+34 
-40 PSLDDVTPATV
+40 
-51 AAVQRTLDGRW
+51 AAVRRTLDGRW
-62 HALRDEIRGRDDFA
+62 HTLRDEIRARPDFA
-76 ELRVDPGTDVESHR
+76 DLRVHPGTEVETYR
-90 AAVWEMLARLAKE
+90 AAIWEMLQRLAGE

-151 IQALGNAEQHQ
+151 IQALGNAEQHA

-197 EPAAGELVIDTPTES
+197 DPDTQEFVVDTPTES

-231 VQLYSAP
+231 VQLYS
-238 AGQEPERH
+238 QDERH
-246 GVHAVLVPLRD
+246 GVHAVLVPLRG
-257 DDGTVLPGVEITDD
+257 DDGEILPGVEITDN

-280 DNGRLAFHG
+280 DNGRLAFRG
-289 VRVPRENLLDRYGT
+289 VRVPRENLLDRYGS
-303 VAEDGTYS
+303 VAQDGTYS

-359 FAAPGSDAG
+359 FAAPGG
-368 ASGATGQGEEI
+368 EEEI

-410 MLHDVQTTREAGGH
+410 MLHDIQTTREAGGE

-444 TWHATSTIQACR
+444 TWHATATIQACR

-461 QGYLSENRLGA
+461 QGYLSENRLGQ

-505 FGHLDTLGTVR
+505 FGNLDTLGTVR

-564 EEHTLDSLVRRLRR
+564 EEHTLDGLVRRLRP
-578 AREKGISAERQF
+578 AREKGISPGRQF

-619 IDSCVDPSA
+619 IDTAVDPSA
-628 RELLSAV
+628 RALLSKV
-635 CDLYALSLIEE
+635 CDLFALALIEE
-646 DKAWFL
+646 DKGWFL
-652 EHGRMSAAR
+652 EHGRISAAR

-671 LCGALRP
+671 LCQELRP

-688 IPESW
+688 IPEEW
-693 IGAPIATGAEQRRQ
+693 IGAPIATGAEDRRQ